1 MGRRFRCGSDGGG
14 VDSDGD
20 LAAHCLGVRAD
31 LVGGVGEFGGG
42 GLVDA
47 ADFEVEDRGEG
58 VAVAAVVEGDLGVY
72 PGAGEPDLAFGGGDA
87 GGAEEAGSP
96 VGGEELL
103 GVGRVAGAA
112 ELLGEG
118 QGGLQQA
125 VTGLD
130 VAAVAAFAGD
140 VDDGGVAVR
149 QDLSS
154 SGGRAVRGDPS
165 ARRGSLP
172 IQGVTRCWHPGYHL
186 SRR

>member
-1 MGRRFRCGSDGGG
+1 VPPLDVPPHIHAIHTQPNASPARQTRSPP
-14 VDSDGD
+14 VV
-20 LAAHCLGVRAD
+20 LGVRAD

-72 PGAGEPDLAFGGGDA
+72 PGAGEPDLAVGGGDA

-112 ELLGEG
+112 ELLGEEARVVSSR
-118 QGGLQQA
+118 LSLDWTWPPLRPSPVTLTTA
-125 VTGLD
+125 V
-130 VAAVAAFAGD
+130 
-140 VDDGGVAVR
+140 
-149 QDLSS
+149 
-154 SGGRAVRGDPS
+154 
-165 ARRGSLP
+165 
-172 IQGVTRCWHPGYHL
+172 
-186 SRR
+186 